1 MIPANPAATSAAPAL
16 VPLTGAVFRATSPRY
31 RDLHHT
37 AEITRRAE
45 AQGRFNAAEVGA
57 VYVAREPDTA
67 CEELRRRLA
76 RAGETLERVH
86 PRSVFVLDI
95 HLRTVA
101 DIRTAE
107 QLALWG
113 LAVAD
118 IGADEMARCQEMASV
133 AVRLGCEAVRWRSAT
148 GAGESLALYVD
159 HLQPGSRIEIVA
171 EHALTREMLREMQQG
186 TPITVLIPELLRQS
200 LLP

>member
-1 MIPANPAATSAAPAL
+1 
-16 VPLTGAVFRATSPRY
+16 VPLTGTVFRATSPRY
-31 RDLHHT
+31 RDLHRT

-45 AQGRFNAAEVGA
+45 ARGRFNTAEVGA

-95 HLRTVA
+95 HLRAVA

-107 QLALWG
+107 QLAAWG
-113 LAVAD
+113 LTTAD
-118 IGADEMARCQEMASV
+118 IGAAEMARCQEMASV
-133 AVRLGCEAVRWRSAT
+133 AVQLGNEAVRWRSAT
-148 GAGESLALYVD
+148 GVGESLALYVD
-159 HLQPGSRIEIVA
+159 HLRPGSRIQIVG
-171 EHALTREMLREMQQG
+171 EHALTREMLHELQRG
-186 TPITVLIPELLRQS
+186 TPLTALLPELLRQP